1 MAGIQDFRS
10 SPFARPRVEA
20 CGRFL
25 GHRSYWKLYAIE
37 NYVRVILHSVLG
49 VQIGPTWLDASV
61 DQNTKARIERSKKD
75 YLKRAVHT
83 SPGSHDI
90 YYLYLSELTKIMA
103 SSRHLIAPV
112 ISDVD
117 SWIVKMED
125 VRIPRNLVGHMNFPN
140 LADRN
145 RIDTLHRELTTLMQ
159 RLERKSGL
167 KIVTP

>member
-1 MAGIQDFRS
+1 MAGIQDFRN
-10 SPFARPRVEA
+10 SPFARSQVEA

-25 GHRSYWKLYAIE
+25 GHRSYWKLYSIE
-37 NYVRVILHSVLG
+37 NYVRVILHSVLA

-61 DQNTKARIERSKKD
+61 DQKTKARIEQFKKD
-75 YLKRAVHT
+75 YLKKAVHT
-83 SPGSHDI
+83 LPGRHDI
-90 YYLYLSELTKIMA
+90 YYLYLSDLTRILA

-117 SWIVKMED
+117 SWILRMEG

-159 RLERKSGL
+159 RLERQPGL
-167 KIVTP
+167 RIVIP